1 MANIILKDKDGIP
14 VTHNGITQIEVSGT
28 DKTHKYTQMSYLSAY
43 VVKQVGESGGIA
55 RYEVVRKLQMLPS
68 EDFFAFAIAD
78 TDCKELGAKQA
89 DGSYVVSQFLTP
101 KSLTVGNTY
110 LATEM
115 Y

>member
-14 VTHNGITQIEVSGT
+14 VTHNGITQLEVAGT
-28 DKTHKYTQMSYLSAY
+28 DKVHKYTQLSVLRAY
-43 VVKQVGESGGIA
+43 IVSQVGESNGIA
-55 RYEVVRKLQMLPS
+55 QYKVMRQLQFLPS
-68 EDFFAFAIAD
+68 EDFFAFVITD
-78 TDCKELGAKQA
+78 TECKELGEKQG

-101 KSLTVGNTY
+101 KSLTVGSTY

>member
-14 VTHNGITQIEVSGT
+14 VTHNGITQLEVAGT
-28 DKTHKYTQMSYLSAY
+28 DKAHKYTQLSVLRAY
-43 VVKQVGESGGIA
+43 IVSQVGESNGIA
-55 RYEVVRKLQMLPS
+55 QYKVMRQLQFLPS
-68 EDFFAFAIAD
+68 EDCFAFAITD
-78 TDCKELGAKQA
+78 TDCKEFGAKQS